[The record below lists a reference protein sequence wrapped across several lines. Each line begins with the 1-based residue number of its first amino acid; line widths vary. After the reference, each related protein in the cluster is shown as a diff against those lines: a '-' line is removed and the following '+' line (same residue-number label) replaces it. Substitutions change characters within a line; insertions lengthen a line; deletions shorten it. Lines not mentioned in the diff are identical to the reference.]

1 MESLTEPK
9 HRFISLQN
17 MQFMIV
23 LSGNNL
29 EKAIALIEGGRSTI
43 LTLVNECFEA
53 SLRLFVEE
61 FGIVGK
67 DGTTDVDIIQD
78 FMNGNRYNER
88 KRPQKYTNH
97 AHDADDLRGKAKE
110 WFRDD
115 FVFYD
120 KVVEHFRERMK
131 ASVFRRG
138 DEKHFESCM
147 YYESSRS

>member
-88 KRPQKYTNH
+88 KRLQKYTNH
-97 AHDADDLRGKAKE
+97 SHDA
-110 WFRDD
+110 
-115 FVFYD
+115 YD
-120 KVVEHFRERMK
+120 
-131 ASVFRRG
+131 
-138 DEKHFESCM
+138 
-147 YYESSRS
+147 